1 MIDHSEPWSHRVR
14 ELADRLEDMTYWE
27 WQWVQKAVTDRFKRM
42 ESDKTLARNLA
53 GKGAVLHDKRTI

>member
-1 MIDHSEPWSHRVR
+1 MR